1 MTIENIMTLVNAGFT
16 KDEIRQMMGVGV
28 VEQTTES
35 IQPVAEV
42 VEERPVKSDGD
53 ISKILAGLD
62 GLTKAIYASNL
73 LNTEQVVNNESSLDV
88 FAKILGGDVNNG
100 K

>member
-35 IQPVAEV
+35 IQPVA
-42 VEERPVKSDGD
+42 EERPVKSDGD